1 LILPTF
7 YRGLRLILDHASEA
21 QGVKLNV
28 IAETNDTR
36 VQKEMLH
43 LNLGYAVLP
52 INIVAAEAASGQ
64 LKFTPLA
71 NEELQRRTGI
81 AVSMM
86 RRNSLAVR
94 AVANEL
100 NALTRTL
107 IQEGRWVGA
116 TWIGED

>member
-1 LILPTF
+1 
-7 YRGLRLILDHASEA
+7 
-21 QGVKLNV
+21 
-28 IAETNDTR
+28 
-36 VQKEMLH
+36 M
-43 LNLGYAVLP
+43 P

-107 IQEGRWVGA
+107 IQEGHWAGA